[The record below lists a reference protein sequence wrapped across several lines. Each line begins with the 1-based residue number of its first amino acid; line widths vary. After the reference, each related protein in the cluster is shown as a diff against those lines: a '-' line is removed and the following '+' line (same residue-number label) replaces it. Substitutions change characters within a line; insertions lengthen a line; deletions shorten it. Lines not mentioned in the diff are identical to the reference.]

1 VQQEVRD
8 ALAGANAVVLVIG
21 SAYTRRL
28 VTVYSGAA
36 RALVEAMRC
45 TSCRRHRR
53 AARPDGRTP
62 PGLTDRPGT
71 GYATAEDVVAGPYC
85 SRDDLADM
93 LLDQLDDTRYLHR
106 IAAVTTP
113 GLHVDTLQT
122 IRRELLRR

>member
-1 VQQEVRD
+1 MPWPAPTRWSWSSVRPTPGVSSPSTP
-8 ALAGANAVVLVIG
+8 APRVRWWRRCGVPAAAVTAVPLD
-21 SAYTRRL
+21 R
-28 VTVYSGAA
+28 TVV
-36 RALVEAMRC
+36 R
-45 TSCRRHRR
+45 
-53 AARPDGRTP
+53 P